1 MRGFTL
7 LETIV
12 AISVLTVVILGPLAV
27 ATSVLSNS
35 SFSSNQVIAY
45 NLAEEGM
52 ELIINK
58 RDSEI
63 FADSSGGWNNFKTQ
77 MQSGGCQTGN
87 GCYIDVTNGAIN
99 GCTGNCPLLRKNST
113 SGVYSYNA
121 ADPVTIFERRIFIP
135 AGGGTDEK
143 KVTVT
148 VTWQEK
154 NGSTRSFNL
163 ERYVYNRK

>member
-1 MRGFTL
+1 MKGFTL

-12 AISVLTVVILGPLAV
+12 AIAVLTLAFLGPLAV
-27 ATSVLSNS
+27 STFLLSRS

-58 RDSEI
+58 RDSLI
-63 FADSSGGWNNFKTQ
+63 FADPSGGWNTFKTT
-77 MQSGGCQTGN
+77 MQSAQCHVGN
-87 GCYIDVTNGAIN
+87 GCYINITNGAMN
-99 GCTGNCPLLRKNST
+99 GCGGNCPVLRKDT
-113 SGVYSYNA
+113 VSGLYSYDA
-121 ADPVTIFERRIFIP
+121 SDPATIFERRIFIP

-143 KVTVT
+143 QVRVTVL
-148 VTWQEK
+148 WQEK
-154 NGSTRSFNL
+154 KGGTRSFVF